1 ICLDESINGGML
13 RMIDV
18 DMNIDC
24 EGKEEGRDLGLDQ
37 EGEIK
42 VKIKDETEVEIED
55 GIEVEIEEEK
65 VLPKRQNSF
74 GKLRQFRDFDRR
86 YANQQATITEEE
98 IPPELFITDKESS
111 ETNEESN
118 ESEINNGDNNDY
130 EYTEIFKN
138 YAPPVYEQFQDRI
151 SPDTNANRQFLWILL
166 WIMSF
171 RKRFNIPEI
180 ATEALIQFIKLL
192 LIEIGGSNFEEF
204 PGSLY
209 LARNV
214 LGLKD
219 QNHKS

>member
-1 ICLDESINGGML
+1 M
-13 RMIDV
+13 
-18 DMNIDC
+18 
-24 EGKEEGRDLGLDQ
+24 K
-37 EGEIK
+37 
-42 VKIKDETEVEIED
+42 
-55 GIEVEIEEEK
+55 IEEIDN
-65 VLPKRQNSF
+65 LSTDLLHRQH
-74 GKLRQFRDFDRR
+74 LRR

-98 IPPELFITDKESS
+98 IPPELFITDEESS
-111 ETNEESN
+111 ETDEESN

-130 EYTEIFKN
+130 EYTEIFEN

-171 RKRFNIPEI
+171 RKRFNIPET

-219 QNHKS
+219 QHHNFAACLKCHKLYNKKEVEEFQQNGNLTVMKCSHVEFPNSTSRRLNNARHL

>member
-1 ICLDESINGGML
+1 MEMEK
-13 RMIDV
+13 ID
-18 DMNIDC
+18 
-24 EGKEEGRDLGLDQ
+24 DLSTDL
-37 EGEIK
+37 
-42 VKIKDETEVEIED
+42 
-55 GIEVEIEEEK
+55 
-65 VLPKRQNSF
+65 LHRQR
-74 GKLRQFRDFDRR
+74 LRR

-111 ETNEESN
+111 ETDEESN

-192 LIEIGGSNFEEF
+192 LIEIGSSNFEEF
-204 PGSLY
+204 PDSLY

-214 LGLKD
+214 LRLKD
-219 QNHKS
+219 QYHNFVACLKCHKLYNKKEVEEFQQNGNLTVMKCSHVEFPNSTSRRLK